1 MSPRFYFEATLPFN
15 IIMLMTCHRLPNAI
29 SFFLSIINVLF
40 VNINQHKDINETEK
54 QLTKDFSSICDW
66 FVDDKLS
73 IHFDENDTKS
83 KFFIF

>member
-1 MSPRFYFEATLPFN
+1 
-15 IIMLMTCHRLPNAI
+15 MLMTCHRLPNAI

-83 KFFIF
+83 IFFVF

>member
-1 MSPRFYFEATLPFN
+1 
-15 IIMLMTCHRLPNAI
+15 MTCHRLPNAI

-73 IHFDENDTKS
+73 IHFDENDTKLI
-83 KFFIF
+83 FFIF